1 MKRRTMAVFL
11 TRCVNNITAHCMG
24 MVILIMLLAVMALTG
39 CGQQGAAGT
48 STGQDGEGALYIALT
63 DAPGDFLNYTV
74 DVVDLTMTKA
84 NGAQVHLVPLTTR
97 LDFTQYT
104 ELSEFLTAAM
114 VPAGV
119 YTHATL
125 TLDYQDAGIWVENE
139 SGETVQVSNIEDMD
153 GNPIGI
159 LEVSVRLEGRNRLV
173 IVPGVPSH
181 MTFDFNL
188 NASNKVRFDPETSE
202 PTVVVEPFLLADVE
216 LQRPK
221 IHRLRGPL
229 KDVNVAGGTFEMIL
243 RPFRHTNVNDRRFGT
258 MNVHTSGE
266 TLYEI
271 DQQDYTG
278 REGLEALDAM
288 PAFTATIVIGDLKF
302 NPWRFVA
309 TEVYAGSSVPGGTLD
324 VVKGTVL
331 ARSGNVITV
340 KGATLIR
347 AGGSVIFNDRVLVQ
361 LADTT
366 RVKKQ
371 LSHDMHS
378 IVDISVGQRV
388 SVFGTLTNQSSTAL
402 ELDATDGLVR
412 LLIGKLRATANE
424 VIVDQ
429 DQKTTLVAD
438 LQSINHHR
446 RIALFDFDGTGSTP
460 ENDADPTNYEIN
472 ASTMDLSA
480 LAADTPI
487 VVRGFVTPFGTAPA
501 DYDALSVVDL
511 SKVPAVLA
519 TNWRP
524 STATPFTAISVDGM
538 TLNLDG
544 AGLFHHVG
552 RNGVVTD
559 LTSLAVAPSIVPK
572 DADDGVYVI
581 RQGFVRQLYT
591 NFASFIEG
599 LESRLAEGELVM
611 GVGAAGLFSDNDG
624 TLTAHTVHVKMPAN
638 AIN

>member
-1 MKRRTMAVFL
+1 
-11 TRCVNNITAHCMG
+11 MG
-24 MVILIMLLAVMALTG
+24 MVTLIMLFAAMTLTG
-39 CGQQGAAGT
+39 CGQQGDAGT
-48 STGQDGEGALYIALT
+48 SASQDGEGTLYVALT

-97 LDFTQYT
+97 VDFTQYT

-119 YTHATL
+119 YTHGTL
-125 TLDYQDAGIWVENE
+125 TLDYQDADIWVENK

-153 GNPIGI
+153 GNPIDT
-159 LEVSVRLEGRNRLV
+159 LEVNVRLEGRNRLV

-188 NASNKVRFDPETSE
+188 NASNKVRFDPE

-216 LQRPK
+216 LRRPK

-229 KDVNVAGGTFEMIL
+229 KDVNVADGTFEMII
-243 RPFRHTNVNDRRFGT
+243 RPFRHTNANDRRFGT

-278 REGLEALDAM
+278 REGLDALDAM
-288 PAFTATIVIGDLKF
+288 PALTATVVIGDLKL
-302 NPWRFVA
+302 NPRRFVA
-309 TEVYAGSSVPGGTLD
+309 REVYAGSSVPGGTLD

-347 AGGSVIFNDRVLVQ
+347 AGGSVIFNDQVLVQ

-371 LSHDMHS
+371 LSQDPNS
-378 IVDISVGQRV
+378 IADISVGQRV
-388 SVFGTLTNQSSTAL
+388 SVFGTLINQSSTVL
-402 ELDATDGLVR
+402 ELDATNGLVR

-429 DQKTTLVAD
+429 DQKITLVAD
-438 LQSINHHR
+438 LQSINRDR
-446 RIALFDFDGTGSTP
+446 RIVLFDFDGTGSTT

-472 ASTMDLSA
+472 ANTMDLSSIGVDA
-480 LAADTPI
+480 PI

-519 TNWRP
+519 ANWRP
-524 STATPFTAISVDGM
+524 STTTPFTEISVNGF

-544 AGLFHHVG
+544 IGLFHHVG

-559 LTSLAVAPSIVPK
+559 LTGLAVAPSIVPK
-572 DADDGVYVI
+572 DADDGIYVI
-581 RQGFVRQLYT
+581 RQGSVRQLYT

-599 LESRLAEGELVM
+599 LESRLTSGELVM
-611 GVGAAGLFSDNDG
+611 RIGAAGLFNDSEG
-624 TLTAHTVHVKMPAN
+624 ILTAHTVHVKMSAN